1 MQVTIHGNNIH
12 VSDKIKSYVEDKVTR
27 LNRYLPNIA
36 SLHVDLT
43 RTKSNRGP
51 DLLGAQITLRHS
63 RGAILRV
70 EERIPMEDRE
80 SLVVVINQAIDK
92 MYRRISRFKGKRRAH
107 RSRFNPSIEEL
118 EAAEDLPEEEIDLL
132 EAPDAEQQEPLIYRR
147 KVIQVQPMTE
157 MEAIEQ
163 MELLGHQFF
172 VFYHAEK
179 NKINVIY
186 KRQSGGYGVLDPML
200 D

>member
-1 MQVTIHGNNIH
+1 MQVTIHGNNIQ

-51 DLLGAQITLRHS
+51 DLLSAQITLRHS

-70 EERIPMEDRE
+70 EERLPMEDRE

-92 MYRRISRFKGKRRAH
+92 MYRRISRFKGKRRAQ
-107 RSRFNPSIEEL
+107 RGRFNPSMEEL
-118 EAAEDLPEEEIDLL
+118 AAAEDLPEEEIDLL
-132 EAPDAEQQEPLIYRR
+132 EAPDAEQQPPLIYRR
-147 KVIQVQPMTE
+147 KVVSVQPMTE
-157 MEAIEQ
+157 EEAIEQ

-179 NKINVIY
+179 SKINVIY
-186 KRQSGGYGVLDPML
+186 KRESGGYGVLDPKL